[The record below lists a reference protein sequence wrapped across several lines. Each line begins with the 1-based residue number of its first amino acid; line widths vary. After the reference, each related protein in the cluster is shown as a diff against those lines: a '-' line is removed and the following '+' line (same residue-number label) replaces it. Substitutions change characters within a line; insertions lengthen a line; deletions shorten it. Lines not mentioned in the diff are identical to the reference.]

1 MRVLK
6 SEKVR
11 LGLFDKLGK
20 IKNKDPKK
28 EMVNLFNN
36 NLSIINKVLGNYF
49 HFSPVLI
56 SDVKENKNNL
66 FLEVTDTYIDNNDQ
80 KFKLRLSMDSYFS
93 ESYDERN
100 NSFIFALMKQY
111 KNREDKF
118 CYEKI
123 NDSVDDMNKSVKQV
137 SEKALKRLKE
147 YTESFIYESEKERT
161 DVIVKVVNKWRIKGK
176 KTLYWPAKYDTKSD
190 AEAAL
195 KAYWANKK

>member
-28 EMVNLFNN
+28 EMVDLFNN
-36 NLSIINKVLGNYF
+36 NLSIINKVLGDYF
-49 HFSPVLI
+49 RYSPVSV
-56 SDVKENKNNL
+56 SDVKDNKGDL
-66 FLEVTDTYIDNNDQ
+66 FLEVIDTYIDNNDQ

-100 NSFIFALMKQY
+100 NSFIFALMKQNR
-111 KNREDKF
+111 NREEKF

-123 NDSVDDMNKSVKQV
+123 NDSVDDMSKSVKQV
-137 SEKALKRLKE
+137 SEKALRRLKE
-147 YTESFIYESEKERT
+147 YTESFIKEAEKERT
-161 DVIVKVVNKWRIKGK
+161 DVIVKVGNKWRIKGK

-195 KAYWANKK
+195 RAYWANKK

>member
-1 MRVLK
+1 MRVFK
-6 SEKVR
+6 NEKVR

-36 NLSIINKVLGNYF
+36 NLSIINKVLGAYF
-49 HFSPVLI
+49 HFSPVSI
-56 SDVKENKNNL
+56 SDIKENKNNL
-66 FLEVTDTYIDNNDQ
+66 LLETTDTYIDNNDQ
-80 KFKLRLSMDSYFS
+80 KFKLRLSMESYFS
-93 ESYDERN
+93 DSYDERN
-100 NSFIFALMKQY
+100 NSFIFALMKQN

-161 DVIVKVVNKWRIKGK
+161 DVIVKVRNKWRIKGK
-176 KTLYWPAKYDTKSD
+176 KTLYWPAKYDTKAD

-195 KAYWANKK
+195 RAYWANKK

>member
-28 EMVNLFNN
+28 EMVDLFNN
-36 NLSIINKVLGNYF
+36 NLSIINKVLGDYF
-49 HFSPVLI
+49 RYSPVSV
-56 SDVKENKNNL
+56 SDVKDNKGDL
-66 FLEVTDTYIDNNDQ
+66 FLEVIDTYIDNNDQ

-100 NSFIFALMKQY
+100 NSFIFALMKQNR
-111 KNREDKF
+111 NREEKF

-123 NDSVDDMNKSVKQV
+123 NDSVDDMSKSVKQV
-137 SEKALKRLKE
+137 SEKALRRLKE
-147 YTESFIYESEKERT
+147 YTESFIKEAEKERT
-161 DVIVKVVNKWRIKGK
+161 DVIVKVGNKWRIKGK
-176 KTLYWPAKYDTKSD
+176 KTLYWPAKYDTKLD

-195 KAYWANKK
+195 RAYWANKK

>member
-36 NLSIINKVLGNYF
+36 NLSIINKVLGDYF
-49 HFSPVLI
+49 RYSPVSV
-56 SDVKENKNNL
+56 SDVKDNKGDL
-66 FLEVTDTYIDNNDQ
+66 FLEATDTYIDNNDQ

-100 NSFIFALMKQY
+100 NSFIFALMKQN

-147 YTESFIYESEKERT
+147 YTESFIKEAEKERT
-161 DVIVKVVNKWRIKGK
+161 DVIVKVGNKWRIKGK
-176 KTLYWPAKYDTKSD
+176 KVAYWPAEYDTKAD

-195 KAYWANKK
+195 RAYWANKK